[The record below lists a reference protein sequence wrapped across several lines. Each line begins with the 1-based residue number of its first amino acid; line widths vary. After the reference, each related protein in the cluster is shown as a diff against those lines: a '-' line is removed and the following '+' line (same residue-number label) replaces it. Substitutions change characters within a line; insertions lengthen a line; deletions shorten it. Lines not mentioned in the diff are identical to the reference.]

1 MFSDNELN
9 RLKAELAK
17 NLKEQADLQRDIK
30 SARSR
35 LEDELERVKR
45 DWGGKLERLEDDFS
59 RLHERIPQI
68 TSKIESREREL
79 ERDQEK
85 KAA

>member
-17 NLKEQADLQRDIK
+17 NLKDQGDLQRDIK
-30 SARSR
+30 NARSR

-68 TSKIESREREL
+68 TSKIENREREL
-79 ERDQEK
+79 EREHQK